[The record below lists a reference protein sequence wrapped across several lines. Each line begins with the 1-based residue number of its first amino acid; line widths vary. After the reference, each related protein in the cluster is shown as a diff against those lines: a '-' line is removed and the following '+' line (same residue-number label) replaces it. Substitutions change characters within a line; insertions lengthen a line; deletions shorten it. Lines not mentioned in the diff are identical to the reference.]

1 VSAAQTA
8 QLAYS
13 RKDAFPRTPRTLE
26 YELLARATQRLTKAW
41 PDRRF
46 NFAALAV
53 ALNENLTIWST
64 LAADVS
70 DPGNGLPP
78 ALRAR
83 LFYIYQFTEKH
94 SRDVLTKNASV
105 QVLTDINMA
114 VMRGLRGEA
123 NAA

>member
-1 VSAAQTA
+1 MSAAFSA
-8 QLAYS
+8 QRAYA
-13 RKDAFPRTPRTLE
+13 RKEAPTRTPRSLE
-26 YELLARATQRLTKAW
+26 YDLLAQATQRLAKAW
-41 PDRRF
+41 PDRKF
-46 NFAALAV
+46 NFSALAT

-64 LAADVS
+64 LAADVA
-70 DPGNGLPP
+70 DPENGLPP

-94 SRDVLTKNASV
+94 SRDVLTKDASV
-105 QVLTDINMA
+105 EVLTDINTA